1 MTIFVDSNVLTTPEA
16 TRELM
21 SVERL
26 GMRFSSR
33 ETESDYQVWR
43 TETAIPFTRIGIIAS
58 CVGWLGALAAIGIGW
73 PHVLITASAWVLLV
87 MYPAFAAT
95 IALTYWQRLH
105 SWVMPATALA
115 NTGAGFLLVGV
126 CAWLIKSPNM
136 IAGST
141 VIVAYF
147 GFTIFRLPPLLAAGA
162 VASYVSLAQYIL
174 TRLYQGGYYDLSEF
188 VGFSFIQWI
197 AYGTGLLVCVALERV
212 TREAYRNEKIIEHQ
226 QQALVEERA
235 QLSKFLSPEVT
246 RMVRER
252 GIDATLVQQTLP
264 ITAVCCD
271 LRGFTRF
278 TEMQGAQQMAQ
289 VLREYYEI
297 AVDVAR
303 RYDGT
308 VKDFAGDGVL
318 VLVGAPLARTDHA
331 QAGLGMARD
340 LIRAVRALTERISTN
355 EAPLGVGVG
364 IATGL
369 CAVGAIGSQN
379 RLEYTAVGSP
389 VNLAARLCDHSS
401 DAEILIAPETA
412 QQVNRSFTW
421 REETMQLKGFAEPI
435 SVFVENLLE
444 DAANTIASAA
454 GESLSSVIIQREAPM
469 EDPAAEGRR

>member
-1 MTIFVDSNVLTTPEA
+1 MQDQLDLV
-16 TRELM
+16 
-21 SVERL
+21 RL
-26 GMRFSSR
+26 GLRFAIPG
-33 ETESDYQVWR
+33 TESDYRRWR

-73 PHVLITASAWVLLV
+73 PDSLTTASAWVLLV
-87 MYPAFAAT
+87 MYPVFAGT
-95 IALTYWQRLH
+95 IAITYWQRLH
-105 SWVMPATALA
+105 SWVMPVTAMA
-115 NTGAGFLLVGV
+115 NIGAGILLVGI
-126 CAWLIKSPNM
+126 CTWLIESPNM

-147 GFTIFRLPPLLAAGA
+147 GFTIFRLPPILASVA
-162 VASYVSLAQYIL
+162 VVSYVSLAQYVL
-174 TRLYQGGYYDLSEF
+174 TRLYLEGHYDLSEF
-188 VGFSFIQWI
+188 AGYSFIQWI

-212 TREAYRNEKIIEHQ
+212 TREAYRNEQIIEHQ

-252 GIDATLVQQTLP
+252 GIEGTLIQETLP

-271 LRGFTRF
+271 LRGFTRY
-278 TEMQGAQQMAQ
+278 TELNGAQQMAQ

-297 AVDVAR
+297 TVDVAR

-318 VLVGAPLARTDHA
+318 ILVGAPIARPDHA

-340 LIRAVRALTERISTN
+340 LIMAVRNLTDRMSTRA
-355 EAPLGVGVG
+355 APLGVGVG
-364 IATGL
+364 IATGP

-401 DAEILIAPETA
+401 HAEILIAPETA
-412 QQVNRSFTW
+412 QQVNRSLTW
-421 REETMQLKGFAEPI
+421 REETMRLKGFADPI
-435 SVFVENLLE
+435 SVFIENLLE
-444 DAANTIASAA
+444 DMTGTNASTLAKP
-454 GESLSSVIIQREAPM
+454 LSSVIAQQGAPV
-469 EDPAAEGRR
+469 DGPVAQGRC